1 MSTSSPMRNVPLLA
15 VMAALLFLLSGCA
28 LFKSTDMARTTP
40 EGLYQRGLEDYQ
52 EGRYKKAV
60 ESFQRVKDEHPL
72 SEVAILAELG
82 IGDSYFSNEQYAE
95 AELVY
100 GDFLSLHPAN
110 ENLPYVI
117 YQLGMCHYKQIGSI
131 DRDQTE
137 TVRAKKEFE
146 RLVARFPSSKFSFM
160 AEKMIQE
167 CRRMLGEKEFYIAHT
182 YYKLKRYGAALR
194 RFEVVAKEY
203 AGLGLDYKV
212 DFFISETRKRLIEE
226 EANKDKDTDAYRPI
240 SRPIQ
245 LFPYY

>member
-1 MSTSSPMRNVPLLA
+1 MNTSRSTKKIAFLA
-15 VMAALLFLLSGCA
+15 AFAVFLLLFSGCA
-28 LFKSTDMARTTP
+28 LFKHTDMARSTP
-40 EGLYQRGLEDYQ
+40 EGLYQRGLDDYQ

-72 SEVAILAELG
+72 SEVSLLAELG

-95 AELVY
+95 AELAY
-100 GDFLSLHPAN
+100 ADFLSLHPAN

-167 CRRMLGEKEFYIAHT
+167 CRRMLGEKEFYIAHV

-194 RFEVVAKEY
+194 RFEVIAKDY

-212 DFFISETRKRLIEE
+212 DFFLAETRKRLIEQ
-226 EANKDKDTDAYRPI
+226 EANKEKEGYRGI
-240 SRPIQ
+240 SRPNDYL
-245 LFPYY
+245 LF